1 MYSLLQI
8 TIIGFLVGVI
18 GTGLGGV
25 ASIFIK
31 NTNRIMSFLLGL
43 TGGFMLFIVT
53 FHLLPESFYVSGSTT
68 ITIIG
73 IFIGILLIIFIESYL
88 KDLTSN
94 PYIKSSI
101 LLGISIAV
109 HNFPEGLALGSSF
122 LTMSHLGPTL
132 SLAMLIHDIPEGVA
146 MAIPMKI
153 NKQSPLKIVITTIL
167 IGVPT
172 GFGALVG
179 AYLGTFSP
187 KIIALCL
194 SFAGGTMLYIISD
207 EMIPDAKE
215 LYKGRSSTLGL
226 ILGFIAGILL
236 YYK

>member
-1 MYSLLQI
+1 MDYILYV
-8 TIIGFLVGVI
+8 TVIGFLVGVI

-25 ASIFIK
+25 VSLFFK

-53 FHLLPESFYVSGSTT
+53 FHLLPESYYTSGSHIFTVL
-68 ITIIG
+68 G
-73 IFIGILLIIFIESYL
+73 IAIGILMILFTENHIDKME
-88 KDLTSN
+88 KN
-94 PYIKSSI
+94 PYIKSSV

-122 LTMSHLGPTL
+122 LTMSNLGPTL
-132 SLAMLIHDIPEGVA
+132 ALAMMIHDIPEGVA

-153 NKQSPLKIVITTIL
+153 SKQSKLKIVLNTVL

-172 GFGALVG
+172 GIGAFFG

-194 SFAGGTMLYIISD
+194 SFAGGTMLYIICD
-207 EMIPDAKE
+207 EIIPSAKS
-215 LYKGRSSTLGL
+215 LYKGRASTIGV
-226 ILGFIAGILL
+226 ILGFVAGILM
-236 YYK
+236 YIK